1 VKEFGRVS
9 KISYF
14 AFQSRFPTFRDHA
27 LDMVAPAIK
36 TDAQNLMHKERTDD
50 PRGSHDPRSALLATL
65 QWGSASALAAMDA
78 RIQNGHIPEGFER

>member
-1 VKEFGRVS
+1 MKEFGRVS

-36 TDAQNLMHKERTDD
+36 TDAQNLMHEARTDE
-50 PRGSHDPRSALLATL
+50 PRGASNLRSARFAAL
-65 QWGSASALAAMDA
+65 QWAA
-78 RIQNGHIPEGFER
+78 P